1 LSGSPARTYAAD
13 KGFYK
18 RSRIAISLFEFN
30 YHTLYKNKD
39 AVTAKKK
46 HIAIAVQ
53 NGIGDVIMSLPML
66 SKLDNCLPTNSVLS
80 LLLMNRKLSGLLKLL
95 QWKSTLNIFPL
106 DYRGGWNYQKL
117 LSIAFQLRYAHP
129 DVYLAV
135 HSTNRL
141 LPAFFAKLVGAPIS
155 VGPDGR
161 WSKIGFNITI
171 PSPGDKHKVHY
182 YAEFLKAAGLSE
194 CELGEVEVILP
205 PDKMVEAQHFLKNDD
220 PSQKWIFLA
229 PGSGPKEAHKRW
241 PEERYK
247 ELILCLLRHSKSFHV
262 GLFGG
267 PDDRDSLERISGAA
281 IDFKGRCVIMSQGDF
296 AMSLALLRQADCL
309 VSGCSGP
316 AHLATLAKIPIV
328 ALYGPTNYCSTGP
341 YSSHVRIVRKA
352 LKCSPCYRV
361 GFRQGCK
368 TPMCMK
374 AISVDDV
381 FDAVLRTLN
390 GEPFPTWPPLQTTN
404 AVACSMGSDILSD
417 G

>member
-1 LSGSPARTYAAD
+1 MNLNP
-13 KGFYK
+13 
-18 RSRIAISLFEFN
+18 
-30 YHTLYKNKD
+30 
-39 AVTAKKK
+39 K
-46 HIAIAVQ
+46 HIIVAVQ
-53 NGIGDVIMSLPML
+53 NGIGDVVMSLPML
-66 SKLDNCLPTNSVLS
+66 SALDKNLPSDGVLS
-80 LLLMNRKLSGLLKLL
+80 LLLLNRGLSGLVNLL
-95 QWKSTLNIFPL
+95 NWKSTLNIIPL
-106 DYRGGWNYQKL
+106 DYKRGWNYRKL
-117 LSIAFQLRYAHP
+117 LSTALRLRFARA
-129 DVYLAV
+129 DVFLAV

-141 LPAFFAKLVGAPIS
+141 FPSIFAFLVGAPIS
-155 VGPDGR
+155 VGPSGR
-161 WSKIGFNITI
+161 WSKIGFNITV
-171 PSPGDKHKVHY
+171 PPPGDKHKVQY
-182 YAEFLKAAGLSE
+182 YAEFPKAAGLTE

-205 PDKMVEAQHFLKNDD
+205 PDKMVEAQHFLKNDE

-241 PEERYK
+241 PEESYK
-247 ELILCLLRHSKSFHV
+247 ELILRLLRHSNVFHV

-267 PDDRDSLERISGAA
+267 PDERESLERIGEAA
-281 IDFKGRCVIMSQGDF
+281 INFKGRCVIMSQGDF
-296 AMSLALLRQADCL
+296 AMSLALLRRADCL

-390 GEPFPTWPPLQTTN
+390 GEPFPTWPPLRTTN
-404 AVACSMGSDILSD
+404 AVACSMGSDILLD